1 MDLTFLELTVLG
13 LASFR
18 LTRLMVFDKITGFIR
33 NAFMKEIE
41 ETDEKGEKAIYL
53 VPKSGIVRGFIG
65 ELLSCYWCTGVW
77 SSIILYLLYVTVA
90 VIAVPII
97 VILAISGIAA
107 IIETLVQKLVII
119 LCAAYRQFIY
129 TSYIN
134 MHKML

>member
-53 VPKSGIVRGFIG
+53 VPKGGPVRGFIG

-107 IIETLVQKLVII
+107 IIETLVQKWL
-119 LCAAYRQFIY
+119 
-129 TSYIN
+129 
-134 MHKML
+134 

>member
-1 MDLTFLELTVLG
+1 MEITFLELTLLG

-18 LTRLMVFDKITGFIR
+18 LTRLLVYDQITGFIR

-65 ELLSCYWCTGVW
+65 ELLSCYWCTGIW
-77 SSIILYLLYVTVA
+77 SSLILYLLYVTVA

-107 IIETLVQKLVII
+107 IIETLIQNWL
-119 LCAAYRQFIY
+119 
-129 TSYIN
+129 
-134 MHKML
+134 

>member
-1 MDLTFLELTVLG
+1 MDLTFLELTLLG

-53 VPKSGIVRGFIG
+53 VPKSGLIRGFIG

-77 SSIILYLLYVTVA
+77 SSIILYLLYITVS

-107 IIETLVQKLVII
+107 IIETLVQKWL
-119 LCAAYRQFIY
+119 
-129 TSYIN
+129 
-134 MHKML
+134 